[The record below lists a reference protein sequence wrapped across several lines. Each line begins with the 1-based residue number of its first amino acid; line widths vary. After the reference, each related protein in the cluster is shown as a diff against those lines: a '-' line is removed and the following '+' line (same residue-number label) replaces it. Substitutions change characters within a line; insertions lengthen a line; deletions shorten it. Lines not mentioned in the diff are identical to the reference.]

1 MTDLEMIKIAFCGY
15 TERVFGE
22 NEETDLKGCKSG
34 ENFHKFDLA
43 YTTAYYGNKDYEI
56 QVSLYVN
63 EKEEMI
69 LLKWKINDVVIN
81 RRKLNLEDTIIM
93 LENYEFTDF
102 VGDLISFI
110 EDEITEEEVKTLEE
124 SIQAKKKSCSL
135 PRLRKWMDS

>member
-1 MTDLEMIKIAFCGY
+1 MAVKVAINGFGRIGRLAF
-15 TERVFGE
+15 RQMF
-22 NEETDLKGCKSG
+22 
-34 ENFHKFDLA
+34 
-43 YTTAYYGNKDYEI
+43 GNKDYEI
-56 QVSLYVN
+56 QASLYVN
-63 EKEEMI
+63 EKKEMI

-110 EDEITEEEVKTLEE
+110 EDEITEEEVKKLENA
-124 SIQAKKKSCSL
+124 IQTKEKSCSL